1 MHVRWYSKRRHSMTR
16 IEILGAPVVTLDVAA
31 DRPVANLAVRLCDVH
46 PDAASLRVSYGI
58 LNLTHR
64 DGHERRRR
72 WCRDSAISVRIQLN
86 DAGAVFPA
94 GHRIRVALSTTYWP
108 MIWPSPG
115 ERDGDGVRRI
125 A

>member
-1 MHVRWYSKRRHSMTR
+1 MHVRWCSIPRLLTTR

-31 DRPVANLAVRLCDVH
+31 DRPLANLIVRLCDVH

-58 LNLTHR
+58 LNLAHR
-64 DGHERRRR
+64 DGHETPAPLVPGRRYQ
-72 WCRDSAISVRIQLN
+72 VRIQLN

-108 MIWPSPG
+108 MIWPAPG
-115 ERDGDGVRRI
+115 EC
-125 A
+125 